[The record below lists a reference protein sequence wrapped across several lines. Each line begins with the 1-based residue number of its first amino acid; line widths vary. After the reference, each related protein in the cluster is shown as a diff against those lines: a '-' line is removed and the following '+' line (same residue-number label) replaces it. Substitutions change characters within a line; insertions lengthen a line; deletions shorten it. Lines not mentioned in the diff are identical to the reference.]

1 MIKIT
6 IENRYGVMIVHE
18 TRLKRSRLYWRGA
31 GIEVYGKGGFHGMC
45 YEQAANLAMQ
55 YCQSVHIP
63 VISLRKAN

>member
-6 IENRYGVMIVHE
+6 IVNKHGVMIVHE
-18 TRLKRSRLYWRGA
+18 DRLKKSRLYWRGA
-31 GIEVYGKGGFHGMC
+31 GIEVYGKGGLHGIC

-55 YCQSVHIP
+55 YCQSVNIP